1 MKLER
6 RIYCIEGH
14 WDYGKK
20 EVEPSV
26 EPILQMLQ
34 KYGVWN
40 YTRRDCATRQELQ
53 YWLKHE
59 WKRCKPGSILYIA
72 SHGSAGCISLDDKYD
87 IDVLQLADWVSE
99 CRSDCKDK
107 WIHFGGCEI
116 FAGKTGDEAV
126 WEFMHR
132 TEASC
137 VTGYS
142 KTTGWLDMKYRPAL
156 ALELMLFASAADI
169 EFGDG
174 RSVKRPMHKIENDFN
189 DNKIFEDCGFRV
201 LTKWD

>member
-1 MKLER
+1 MELER

-34 KYGVWN
+34 KHGMWN
-40 YTRRDCATRQELQ
+40 YARRDCATQEELQ
-53 YWLKHE
+53 FWLKHE

-72 SHGSAGCISLDDKYD
+72 SHGSAGCITLAYQNDVD
-87 IDVLQLADWVSE
+87 ILQLADWMSE
-99 CRSDCKDK
+99 CGSDCKNK
-107 WIHFGGCEI
+107 LIHFGGCNI
-116 FAGKTGDEAV
+116 LAGKKGDEAV
-126 WEFMHR
+126 RGFMCR

-142 KTTGWLDMKYRPAL
+142 KTPEWIYMKHPAA
-156 ALELMLFASAADI
+156 ALELILFAEAADI

-174 RSVKRPMHKIENDFN
+174 RSAKRPMHRIENNFN
-189 DNKIFEDCGFRV
+189 DNKIFEGCGFRV